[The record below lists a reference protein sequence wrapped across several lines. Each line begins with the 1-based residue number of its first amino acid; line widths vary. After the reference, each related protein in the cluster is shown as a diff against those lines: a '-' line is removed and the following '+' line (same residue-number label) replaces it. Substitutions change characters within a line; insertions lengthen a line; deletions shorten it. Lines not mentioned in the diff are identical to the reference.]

1 MTTSRNHY
9 WEEERSRKKA
19 TWSFIQPN
27 TTSNLEKSL
36 SLLKRQP
43 PQDHRLLTRQAFSV
57 SSFILYHPFCVA
69 TQASHTLK
77 RQRVFNTLFKSTCS
91 NGFVAFDVILCSCTK
106 DRDWLRSQCL
116 SFTEHLGTRPKTSA
130 MLSFIPLVPVSSHP
144 RGECIW
150 VS

>member
-19 TWSFIQPN
+19 TWSFIQPY

-57 SSFILYHPFCVA
+57 SFFILYHPFCAA

-77 RQRVFNTLFKSTCS
+77 K
-91 NGFVAFDVILCSCTK
+91 
-106 DRDWLRSQCL
+106 
-116 SFTEHLGTRPKTSA
+116 TES
-130 MLSFIPLVPVSSHP
+130 V
-144 RGECIW
+144 
-150 VS
+150 